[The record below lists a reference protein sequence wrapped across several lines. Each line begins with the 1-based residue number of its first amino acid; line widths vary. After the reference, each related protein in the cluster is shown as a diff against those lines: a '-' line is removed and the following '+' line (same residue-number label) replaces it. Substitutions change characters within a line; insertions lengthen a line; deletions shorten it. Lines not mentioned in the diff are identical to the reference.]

1 MGRSLGMRLHNK
13 KKRTYPA
20 IKQEQRLTVE
30 KFGGPTLVLFPH
42 LTRCYNFQG
51 RGVPGKGECECL
63 TLASSL
69 NETLVE
75 ANPIIIS
82 PTTPSCLDRESCTAV
97 FCPLPCPHSIP
108 CGCYKFQYHS
118 GDESARY
125 EKHSLLQDYHLMS

>member
-1 MGRSLGMRLHNK
+1 MRLHNK

-63 TLASSL
+63 TLVYQARPSLTLQKSELTFLEGERGSSL
-69 NETLVE
+69 
-75 ANPIIIS
+75 I
-82 PTTPSCLDRESCTAV
+82 D
-97 FCPLPCPHSIP
+97 
-108 CGCYKFQYHS
+108 
-118 GDESARY
+118 
-125 EKHSLLQDYHLMS
+125 